1 MLMNLYTNTFSS
13 SDYQDAALLCLL
25 WYLFGRASDLSL
37 VRKQNLSIDT
47 AGVFFVRFI
56 RFKTFEE
63 QGLSLFPGTDFV
75 SCTLHANAVALIRQL
90 ASYVALLDNLPEI
103 PVEAVVTL
111 SPATP
116 LLEVLNNPDQF
127 AALATAGPPAADA
140 SKPAAVVPAIYSHV
154 KRFLDSVAR
163 PAAVFAPLTSHSF
176 RRGGAQLV

>member
-75 SCTLHANAVALIRQL
+75 SCTLHANAVALVRQL

-127 AALATAGPPAADA
+127 AALA
-140 SKPAAVVPAIYSHV
+140 AVVPAIYSHV